1 MRNGASTWAEIAY
14 PDLRYCQAR
23 RLSCL
28 AYRKGEGVLV
38 KGVSHAIIGASLTF
52 AAFQQLHIS
61 YGAVPL
67 AASLVGSVLP
77 DIDEDDSTINS
88 FVPLHYKKLIY
99 LISSCLMLYHAYKTR
114 DIKLLLPAIVV
125 LLIYIS
131 SHRGF
136 THSVLSVIVFSLP
149 VVGYR
154 HTFVAFIVSY
164 AVHLLCDMVN
174 VKGLQLLWP
183 MPVRFRLPVRFS
195 MKSTAGRLIEAS
207 AVLVSVLFALSL
219 A

>member
-1 MRNGASTWAEIAY
+1 M
-14 PDLRYCQAR
+14 
-23 RLSCL
+23 
-28 AYRKGEGVLV
+28 

-154 HTFVAFIVSY
+154 HTFVAFIISY

>member
-1 MRNGASTWAEIAY
+1 MGNGANTWAEIAY
-14 PDLRYCQAR
+14 QYLRCCQVL

-28 AYRKGEGVLV
+28 AYHKREGVLV
-38 KGVSHAIIGASLTF
+38 KGVSHVIIGASLTF
-52 AAFQQLHIS
+52 AAFQQHHIS
-61 YGAVPL
+61 YGAIPL

-114 DIKLLLPAIVV
+114 DIKLLLPAIVI

-136 THSVLSVIVFSLP
+136 THSILAVIIFSSP
-149 VVGYR
+149 VVEYR
-154 HTFVAFIVSY
+154 HIFAAFTVSY
-164 AVHLLCDMVN
+164 AAHLLCDMVN

-183 MPVRFRLPVRFS
+183 MSARFRLPIHFS
-195 MKSTAGRLIEAS
+195 MKSTVGRLIEAS